1 MPNPRSRCTYSIVS
15 LSIMLTLLVGAP
27 EALCADEAPKIPSA
41 IDGRAIAEK
50 FCKSCHLIGPGE
62 DGATQVGPPSF
73 PSIAN
78 KKGQSAKHIEGVLIQ
93 PHTPMPDM
101 HLTNEEILDIIAYL
115 DTLRSGKS
123 TPPAASARPPEQA
136 EIPFPILR
144 R

>member
-1 MPNPRSRCTYSIVS
+1 MPNPRSRRTYSIVS
-15 LSIMLTLLVGAP
+15 LSIMLTLLFGAP
-27 EALCADEAPKIPSA
+27 EALCADETPKIPSA

-123 TPPAASARPPEQA
+123 TPPLLQPGLQNKPK
-136 EIPFPILR
+136 FPSPS
-144 R
+144 